1 MENEKY
7 LSRQQVADKLGISPF
22 TWDDI
27 VSQGVAPA
35 HILVAQ
41 RPRLKRWKATEID
54 AWMVEYGQ
62 PVDNT
67 KAPTVDPNQILMFP
81 KEQGKEEDVE
91 HGEDNP
97 VID

>member
-54 AWMVEYGQ
+54 AWMAEYGQ
-62 PVDNT
+62 SVDN
-67 KAPTVDPNQILMFP
+67 
-81 KEQGKEEDVE
+81 EGKEEDVE
-91 HGEDNP
+91 HGADNP
-97 VID
+97 VVD